1 MRRTALV
8 SSALALAVA
17 VAAAPFARA
26 TWSIC
31 LTDTSTG
38 EVAIGTVTCINN
50 ADLEKFVVDKK
61 CTNVREIVGAALP
74 YFSTHA
80 SLVESQ
86 RKAKVSRAGEGRRD
100 DEWSGDKIREQTA
113 ALMTD

>member
-1 MRRTALV
+1 
-8 SSALALAVA
+8 
-17 VAAAPFARA
+17 
-26 TWSIC
+26 
-31 LTDTSTG
+31 
-38 EVAIGTVTCINN
+38 
-50 ADLEKFVVDKK
+50 
-61 CTNVREIVGAALP
+61 VGVALP

-80 SLVESQ
+80 NLVESQ